1 MVTSLSHHTVLLSS
15 AAEKIE
21 HGVLSSIVQSCASS
35 NGRGGVKVPLQ
46 IATPYICPHR
56 LCHSISVL
64 WSHTVVYCMILNTIH
79 SISQY
84 ITISYMSYT
93 VLELPQCLKP
103 SKCRTPRAL
112 CIHRRGYLG
121 WRNQRQAPSHGHVL
135 LRHITWYVHRKPPNL
150 ALLIVTSHRP
160 GLVSTYVFS
169 T

>member
-1 MVTSLSHHTVLLSS
+1 VQLIRKVWGKMVMSLSQYKNHTVLLSS

-35 NGRGGVKVPLQ
+35 TGRGGVKVPLQ
-46 IATPYICPHR
+46 IATPYICPHYR
-56 LCHSISVL
+56 LCHSISVF
-64 WSHTVVYCMILNTIH
+64 WSHMILKYTKYNP
-79 SISQY
+79 QY

-112 CIHRRGYLG
+112 CIHRRRYLG

-135 LRHITWYVHRKPPNL
+135 LRHITW
-150 ALLIVTSHRP
+150 
-160 GLVSTYVFS
+160 
-169 T
+169 